1 MHQLQQKTEYLWLS
15 FSLSLPLSFTMALI
29 FLAGLCLFVWNVISY
44 SHSLQEMEVHFFFFF
59 FFLDNSFLIDVYL
72 VSVFVFQGV
81 WLSVC
86 LPAFLPI
93 YLSDY
98 RPTHALKMIFK
109 KSWVLFLSPDESFC
123 ISLIDLEIEGE
134 RQQWIW
140 DPLLIGNAFALGGV
154 VRNSLMGLK
163 FRALIQFYQYILLYV
178 GT

>member
-1 MHQLQQKTEYLWLS
+1 
-15 FSLSLPLSFTMALI
+15 MALVFFVSPALLYHGTNI
-29 FLAGLCLFVWNVISY
+29 SCWIVFICMKCYFLRPFPQRTGSA
-44 SHSLQEMEVHFFFFF
+44 FFFLFL
-59 FFLDNSFLIDVYL
+59 FLDNSFLIDVYL